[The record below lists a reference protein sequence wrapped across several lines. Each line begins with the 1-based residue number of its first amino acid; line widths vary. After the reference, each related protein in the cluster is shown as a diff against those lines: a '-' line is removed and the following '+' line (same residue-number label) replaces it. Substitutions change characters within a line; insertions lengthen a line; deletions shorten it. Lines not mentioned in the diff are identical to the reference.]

1 MDLPPLLQLYH
12 EAIQSLLHAEKLSE
26 CLTLCDQVIIS
37 YKSKQGD
44 TLYNN
49 HNVSIRSPD
58 CLQRVNGVSSQDH
71 DNTLNTSDVKNNNA
85 NDNNNVSVQGTDGE
99 IARSMKRKRSDSG
112 TSTPVTVSR
121 RNNLIGQNVSLR
133 NDLIG
138 QDVSCDSTRGSC
150 VGGESRQ
157 LEYLDC
163 DVVALKCK
171 AEVLVKMG
179 EITDA
184 LECLER
190 YGICNG
196 KVQCN
201 PFITQ
206 LIITQIWIYHSH
218 VVAPKFVT
226 MEFYKGIIGKSFFY
240 NSFVKLS
247 LYNTV
252 HL

>member
-1 MDLPPLLQLYH
+1 MQ
-12 EAIQSLLHAEKLSE
+12 AEKLKE
-26 CLTLCDQVIIS
+26 CLTLCDKVIIS

-49 HNVSIRSPD
+49 HNVSTRSPD
-58 CLQRVNGVSSQDH
+58 SHQVNGVSSQDH

-85 NDNNNVSVQGTDGE
+85 NEKRNVSVKGTEGE
-99 IARSMKRKRSDSG
+99 IARSVKRKRSDSE
-112 TSTPVTVSR
+112 TSASVTESR
-121 RNNLIGQNVSLR
+121 R

-138 QDVSCDSTRGSC
+138 QDVSCDSTRGGC

-190 YGICNG
+190 YS
-196 KVQCN
+196 KV
-201 PFITQ
+201 
-206 LIITQIWIYHSH
+206 
-218 VVAPKFVT
+218 
-226 MEFYKGIIGKSFFY
+226 
-240 NSFVKLS
+240 
-247 LYNTV
+247 
-252 HL
+252 